1 MLITLLNAAE
11 SIKGDGAAMS
21 DAIINGI
28 LGQIVTFLGIVVLI
42 LLIALVGVIM
52 KKFVGKDK
60 KEENGKRVVKNQVKP
75 APDRKPEVIPS
86 AAPDEIPAE
95 VKVAIIA
102 AISAYYEAEQPHAE
116 FTVKRIK
123 RI

>member
-1 MLITLLNAAE
+1 MLENIFLAAT
-11 SIKGDGAAMS
+11 STVTGDEMS
-21 DAIINGI
+21 TGILEGI
-28 LGQIVTFLGIVVLI
+28 LGQLVTILGIVILI
-42 LLIALVGVIM
+42 IIIALVGVIM
-52 KKFVGKDK
+52 KRVTGKEK
-60 KEENGKRVVKNQVKP
+60 KEKGKRAVKNQVKP

-86 AAPDEIPAE
+86 APDGEIPAE

-116 FTVKRIK
+116 FTVRRIK